1 MRSRHFQPLRR
12 PVRGLPVRLPVMAAL
27 MLAAAPVLAAPPA
40 AHDRWLGEELPLPL
54 AVRTPQDLAVKQV
67 AERQYLIFNLLA
79 GGKLAWDTADYAT
92 AAAKWEAL
100 LRLGGL
106 DPDIDH
112 VIRPLAR
119 EARARAGGA
128 GATAV
133 GEAPVGPAATA
144 PGGDGKAGPSVGPAG
159 APSAAVAS
167 GAAEPR
173 LVAVNVSGTLSGGGT
188 LGPGGAVVWLKRS
201 NGETPRPAPAKGKVI
216 NQRNKSFAP
225 HVLAVPV
232 GSKVDFRN
240 EDAIFHNV
248 FSLSKPNDFD
258 TGLYRQGASYTQTFK
273 KAGLVQ
279 ILCNIHSSM
288 LGYVY
293 VVDTPYFAQADSSG
307 AFTIKGVPPGE
318 YELSLWHE
326 TASREH
332 HQKLTV
338 GADGVRGLSIKVAG
352 DRRSP
357 SFLPDKSGKPRQAQ
371 LGY

>member
-1 MRSRHFQPLRR
+1 MHSSRFQPFRAFA
-12 PVRGLPVRLPVMAAL
+12 VAAVL
-27 MLAAAPVLAAPPA
+27 QLAAAPVLGAPAPAPPPPGG
-40 AHDRWLGEELPLPL
+40 WLGEELPLPL
-54 AVRTPQDLAVKQV
+54 AVRTPQDLSVKQV

-79 GGKLAWDTADYAT
+79 GGKLAWDNGDYAS
-92 AAAKWEAL
+92 AATKWEAL

-106 DPDIDH
+106 DPDIDR

-119 EARARAGGA
+119 EARARAGGS
-128 GATAV
+128 GAPAAN
-133 GEAPVGPAATA
+133 EAPVTPGTEARASSSAVGAEARPAT
-144 PGGDGKAGPSVGPAG
+144 
-159 APSAAVAS
+159 
-167 GAAEPR
+167 
-173 LVAVNVSGTLSGGGT
+173 VNVTGTLSGGGT
-188 LGPGGAVVWLKRS
+188 LGPGGAVIWLKRS
-201 NGETPRPAPAKGKVI
+201 NGETPRPAPAKGKVV

-273 KAGLVQ
+273 KAGPVQ

-293 VVDTPYFAQADSSG
+293 VVDTPYYTQADGSG

-326 TASREH
+326 TASSEH

-357 SFLPDKSGKPRQAQ
+357 AFLPDKSGKPRQAQ